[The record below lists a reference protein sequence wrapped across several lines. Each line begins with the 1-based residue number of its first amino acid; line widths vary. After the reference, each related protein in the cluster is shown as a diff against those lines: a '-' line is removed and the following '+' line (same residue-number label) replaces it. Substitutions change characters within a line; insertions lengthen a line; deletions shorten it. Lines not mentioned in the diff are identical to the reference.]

1 VDKEAVA
8 KGSVMASSANINSK
22 DERVGAQA
30 PILQVRNLSKAF
42 GAMMA
47 VNNLSFEVPS
57 GEVFGIAGPNGAG
70 KTTVFNLITGFL
82 QGSGEVRFEDE
93 NVTNLKPFQI
103 CHRGIARTLQI
114 PQIFSTLDVFT
125 NVRFGAHF
133 GKKHIK
139 DGNEAEI
146 IHRVLEFVGLQN
158 KKTAIAENMDLF
170 HKKLIMIAAALAT
183 RPRLLLLDEPIGG
196 LSPAEIDPLME
207 LIQKINQELNI
218 TVIIIEHLMKVL
230 KELSHRLMIL
240 HYGKEIRT
248 GPAAEVMEDEKV
260 KEVYLG

>member
-1 VDKEAVA
+1 
-8 KGSVMASSANINSK
+8 MASVQNLKSK
-22 DERVGAQA
+22 DEQMGAQA
-30 PILQVRNLSKAF
+30 PILQVRNLTKAF
-42 GAMMA
+42 GAMKA
-47 VNNLSFEVPS
+47 VNNLSFEVPA

-82 QGSGEVRFEDE
+82 QGTGEVRFEDKD
-93 NVTNLKPFQI
+93 VTNLKPYQI

-114 PQIFSTLDVFT
+114 PQVFSTLDVFN

-133 GKKHIK
+133 GKKHIT
-139 DGNEAEI
+139 DGDEGEI
-146 IHRVLEFVGLQN
+146 IHRTLDFVGLQED
-158 KKTAIAENMDLF
+158 KSAVAENMDLF

-196 LSPAEIDPLME
+196 LSPAEIGPLIE
-207 LIQKINQELNI
+207 LIRRINQELNI

-230 KELSHRLMIL
+230 KELSDRLMIL
-240 HYGKEIRT
+240 HYGEEIRT
-248 GPAAEVMEDEKV
+248 GPPAEVMEDAKV

>member
-1 VDKEAVA
+1 
-8 KGSVMASSANINSK
+8 MASVQNLKSK
-22 DERVGAQA
+22 DEQMGAQA
-30 PILQVRNLSKAF
+30 PILQVRNLTKAF
-42 GAMMA
+42 GAMKA
-47 VNNLSFEVPS
+47 VNNLSFEVPA

-82 QGSGEVRFEDE
+82 QGTGEVRFEEKD
-93 NVTNLKPFQI
+93 VTNLKPYQI

-114 PQIFSTLDVFT
+114 PQVFSTLDIFN

-133 GKKHIK
+133 GKKHIT
-139 DGNEAEI
+139 DDDEGEI
-146 IHRVLEFVGLQN
+146 IHRTLDFVGLQED
-158 KKTAIAENMDLF
+158 KTAVAENMDLF

-196 LSPAEIDPLME
+196 LSPAEIGPLIE
-207 LIQKINQELNI
+207 LIRRINLELNI

-230 KELSHRLMIL
+230 KKLSHRLMIL
-240 HYGKEIRT
+240 HYGEEIRT
-248 GPAAEVMEDEKV
+248 GTPAEVMEDAKV

>member
-1 VDKEAVA
+1 
-8 KGSVMASSANINSK
+8 MANTANNNST
-22 DERVGAQA
+22 DERTGAQA

-47 VNNLSFEVPS
+47 VNNLSFEVS
-57 GEVFGIAGPNGAG
+57 TGEVFGIAGPNGAG
-70 KTTVFNLITGFL
+70 KTTLFNLITGFL
-82 QGSGEVRFEDE
+82 QGTGEVRFEDK
-93 NVTNLKPFQI
+93 NVTNLKPYQI

-114 PQIFSTLDVFT
+114 PQVFSTLDVFN

-133 GKKHIK
+133 GNKHLK
-139 DGNEAEI
+139 DGSETEI
-146 IHRVLEFVGLQN
+146 INSVLDFVGLQED
-158 KKTAIAENMDLF
+158 KTAIAENMDLL

-196 LSPAEIDPLME
+196 LSPAEIGPLIK
-207 LIQKINQELNI
+207 LIRRINQELNI

-230 KELSHRLMIL
+230 KELSDRLMIL
-240 HYGKEIRT
+240 HYGEEIRT
-248 GPAAEVMEDEKV
+248 GPPAEVMQDEQV

>member
-1 VDKEAVA
+1 
-8 KGSVMASSANINSK
+8 MAIAQNLKSK

-42 GAMMA
+42 GAMKA
-47 VNNLSFEVPS
+47 VNNLSFEVPA

-82 QGSGEVRFEDE
+82 QGSGEVCFEDE
-93 NVTNLKPFQI
+93 KVTNLKPFQI

-114 PQIFSTLDVFT
+114 PQIFSTLDVFN

-133 GKKHIK
+133 GNKHIK

-146 IHRVLEFVGLQN
+146 IHQVLEFVGLQD

-196 LSPAEIDPLME
+196 LSPTEIDPLMG
-207 LIQKINQELNI
+207 LIRKINQELNI

-240 HYGKEIRT
+240 HYGEEIRT
-248 GPAAEVMEDEKV
+248 GPPAEVMEDEKV

>member
-1 VDKEAVA
+1 
-8 KGSVMASSANINSK
+8 
-22 DERVGAQA
+22 
-30 PILQVRNLSKAF
+30 
-42 GAMMA
+42 
-47 VNNLSFEVPS
+47 
-57 GEVFGIAGPNGAG
+57 
-70 KTTVFNLITGFL
+70 
-82 QGSGEVRFEDE
+82 
-93 NVTNLKPFQI
+93 VTNLKPFQI

-133 GKKHIK
+133 GNKHIK

-146 IHRVLEFVGLQN
+146 IHRVLEFVGLQD

-207 LIQKINQELNI
+207 LIRKINQELNI

-240 HYGKEIRT
+240 HYGEEIRT
-248 GPAAEVMEDEKV
+248 GPPAEVMEDEKV

>member
-1 VDKEAVA
+1 
-8 KGSVMASSANINSK
+8 MASTANINAK

-47 VNNLSFEVPS
+47 VNNLSFEIPV

-82 QGSGEVRFEDE
+82 QGTGEVRFEGK
-93 NVTNLKPFQI
+93 NVTNLKPYQI

-114 PQIFSTLDVFT
+114 PQIFSTLDVFN

-133 GKKHIK
+133 GNKHIR
-139 DGNEAEI
+139 DGNETEV
-146 IHRVLEFVGLQN
+146 IHRVLDFVGLQDD
-158 KKTAIAENMDLF
+158 KTAVAENMDLF

-196 LSPAEIDPLME
+196 LSPAEIGPLME
-207 LIQKINQELNI
+207 LIRKINQELNI

-240 HYGKEIRT
+240 HYGEEIRT
-248 GPAAEVMEDEKV
+248 GPPAEVMEDEKV

>member
-1 VDKEAVA
+1 MAKKAVA
-8 KGSVMASSANINSK
+8 KGPVMAGTQNSKSK
-22 DERVGAQA
+22 DERVGAKA

-42 GAMMA
+42 GAMKA
-47 VNNLSFEVPS
+47 VNDLSFEVPS

-82 QGSGEVRFEDE
+82 QGSGEVRFEDK
-93 NVTNLKPFQI
+93 NVENLKPYQI

-114 PQIFSTLDVFT
+114 PQIFSTLDVY
-125 NVRFGAHF
+125 NNIRFGAHF
-133 GKKHIK
+133 GNKHLK

-146 IHRVLEFVGLQN
+146 IHRVLEFVGLQDD
-158 KKTAIAENMDLF
+158 KTTIAENMDLF
-170 HKKLIMIAAALAT
+170 HKKLIMLAAALAT
-183 RPRLLLLDEPIGG
+183 QPRLLLLDEPIGG
-196 LSPAEIDPLME
+196 LSLAEIGPLME
-207 LIQKINQELNI
+207 LIRKINQELNI

-240 HYGKEIRT
+240 HYGEEIRT
-248 GPAAEVMEDEKV
+248 GPPAEVMEDEKV

>member
-1 VDKEAVA
+1 
-8 KGSVMASSANINSK
+8 MADAAILNSQ
-22 DERVGAQA
+22 DVQMGAQA

-42 GAMMA
+42 GAMLA

-82 QGSGEVRFEDE
+82 QGTGEVRFEGID
-93 NVTNLKPFQI
+93 VTNLKPYQI

-114 PQIFSTLDVFT
+114 PQVFSTLDVFN

-133 GKKHIK
+133 GNKHIT
-139 DGNEAEI
+139 DGDEAEI
-146 IHRVLEFVGLQN
+146 IHRALDFVGLQDD
-158 KKTAIAENMDLF
+158 KTAIAENLDLF

-183 RPRLLLLDEPIGG
+183 QPRLLLLDEPIGG
-196 LSPAEIDPLME
+196 LSPAEIEPLMQ
-207 LIQKINQELNI
+207 LIRKINQELSV
-218 TVIIIEHLMKVL
+218 TVIIIEHRMKVL

-240 HYGKEIRT
+240 HYGEEIRI
-248 GPAAEVMEDEKV
+248 GPPEEVMQDEKV

>member
-1 VDKEAVA
+1 MLEMK
-8 KGSVMASSANINSK
+8 NINTYYGEFHAIR
-22 DERVGAQA
+22 DV
-30 PILQVRNLSKAF
+30 
-42 GAMMA
+42 
-47 VNNLSFEVPS
+47 SFKVDR
-57 GEVFGIAGPNGAG
+57 GNFFLVIGPNGAG

-82 QGSGEVRFEDE
+82 QGTGEVRFEDK
-93 NVTNLKPFQI
+93 NVTNLKPYQI

-114 PQIFSTLDVFT
+114 PQIFSTLDVFN

-133 GKKHIK
+133 GSKHIK
-139 DGNEAEI
+139 DGDESEI
-146 IHRVLEFVGLQN
+146 IHRAFDFVGLQED
-158 KKTAIAENMDLF
+158 KTAIAENMDLF

-196 LSPAEIDPLME
+196 LSPAEIGPLIE
-207 LIQKINQELNI
+207 LIRRINQELNI

-240 HYGKEIRT
+240 HYGEEIRT
-248 GPAAEVMEDEKV
+248 GPPAEVMEDEKV

>member
-1 VDKEAVA
+1 VDKETVA
-8 KGSVMASSANINSK
+8 KGSVMTGTVNINSK
-22 DERVGAQA
+22 DEGLGAQA

-47 VNNLSFEVPS
+47 VNNLSFEVPA

-82 QGSGEVRFEDE
+82 PGTGEVRFEDK
-93 NVTNLKPFQI
+93 NVTNLKPYQI

-114 PQIFSTLDVFT
+114 PQVFTTLDVFD

-133 GKKHIK
+133 GNKHIK
-139 DGNEAEI
+139 DGNETEI
-146 IHRVLEFVGLQN
+146 IHRVLDFVGLQDD
-158 KKTAIAENMDLF
+158 KTATAENMDLF

-196 LSPAEIDPLME
+196 LSPAEIGPLIK
-207 LIQKINQELNI
+207 LIRRINQELNI

-240 HYGKEIRT
+240 HYGEEIRT
-248 GPAAEVMEDEKV
+248 GAPAEVMEDEKV
-260 KEVYLG
+260 REVYLG

>member
-1 VDKEAVA
+1 ME
-8 KGSVMASSANINSK
+8 SAQNLNSK

-30 PILQVRNLSKAF
+30 PILQVRDLSKAF
-42 GAMMA
+42 GAMKA
-47 VNNLSFEVPS
+47 VNNLSFEVPA

-82 QGSGEVRFEDE
+82 QGTGEVRFEDK
-93 NVTNLKPFQI
+93 NVTNLKPYQI

-114 PQIFSTLDVFT
+114 PQIFSTLDVFN

-133 GKKHIK
+133 GSKHIK
-139 DGNEAEI
+139 DGDESEI
-146 IHRVLEFVGLQN
+146 IHRALDFVGLQED
-158 KKTAIAENMDLF
+158 KTAIAENMDLF

-196 LSPAEIDPLME
+196 LSPAEIGPLIE
-207 LIQKINQELNI
+207 LIRRINQELNI

-240 HYGKEIRT
+240 HYGEEIRT
-248 GPAAEVMEDEKV
+248 GPPVEVMEDEKV

>member
-1 VDKEAVA
+1 MVKETVA
-8 KGSVMASSANINSK
+8 KGSVMASTANINSK

-30 PILQVRNLSKAF
+30 PILQVRSLSKAF

-47 VNNLSFEVPS
+47 VNNLSFEIPA

-82 QGSGEVRFEDE
+82 QGSGEVRFEGKD
-93 NVTNLKPFQI
+93 VTNLKPYQI

-114 PQIFSTLDVFT
+114 PQVFSTLDVFN

-133 GKKHIK
+133 GNKRQANG
-139 DGNEAEI
+139 DEAEI
-146 IHRVLEFVGLQN
+146 IHRVLDFVGLQN
-158 KKTAIAENMDLF
+158 DKTAIAENMDLF

-183 RPRLLLLDEPIGG
+183 QPRLLLLDEPIGG
-196 LSPAEIDPLME
+196 LSPTEIDPLIK
-207 LIQKINQELNI
+207 LIRKINQELNI

-240 HYGKEIRT
+240 HYGVEIRT
-248 GPAAEVMEDEKV
+248 GPPAEVMEDEKV

>member
-1 VDKEAVA
+1 
-8 KGSVMASSANINSK
+8 MADAAILNSQ
-22 DERVGAQA
+22 DVQMGAQA

-42 GAMMA
+42 GAMLA

-82 QGSGEVRFEDE
+82 QGTGEVRFEGID
-93 NVTNLKPFQI
+93 VTNLKPYQI

-114 PQIFSTLDVFT
+114 PQVFSTLDVFN

-133 GKKHIK
+133 GNKHIT
-139 DGNEAEI
+139 DGDEAEI
-146 IHRVLEFVGLQN
+146 IHRALDFVGLQDD
-158 KKTAIAENMDLF
+158 KTAIAENLDLF

-183 RPRLLLLDEPIGG
+183 QPRLLLLDEPIGG
-196 LSPAEIDPLME
+196 LSPAEIEPLMQ
-207 LIQKINQELNI
+207 LIRKINQELSV
-218 TVIIIEHLMKVL
+218 TVIIIEHRMKVL

-240 HYGKEIRT
+240 HYGEEIRT
-248 GPAAEVMEDEKV
+248 GPPAEVMQDGKV

>member
-1 VDKEAVA
+1 
-8 KGSVMASSANINSK
+8 MAGAQNSKSK
-22 DERVGAQA
+22 DERVGAKA

-42 GAMMA
+42 GAMKA
-47 VNNLSFEVPS
+47 VNDLSFEVPS

-82 QGSGEVRFEDE
+82 QGSGEVRFEDK
-93 NVTNLKPFQI
+93 NVENLKPYQI

-114 PQIFSTLDVFT
+114 PQIFSTLDVY
-125 NVRFGAHF
+125 NNIRFGAHF
-133 GKKHIK
+133 GNKHLK

-146 IHRVLEFVGLQN
+146 IHRVLEFVGLQDD
-158 KKTAIAENMDLF
+158 KTTIAENMDLF
-170 HKKLIMIAAALAT
+170 HKKLIMLAAALAT
-183 RPRLLLLDEPIGG
+183 QPRLLLLDEPIGG
-196 LSPAEIDPLME
+196 LSLAEIGPLME
-207 LIQKINQELNI
+207 LIRKINQELNI

-240 HYGKEIRT
+240 HYGEEIRT
-248 GPAAEVMEDEKV
+248 GPPAEVMEDEKV

>member
-1 VDKEAVA
+1 
-8 KGSVMASSANINSK
+8 MANTANITSQ
-22 DERVGAQA
+22 DERMGAQA

-47 VNNLSFEVPS
+47 VNNLSFEVPT

-82 QGSGEVRFEDE
+82 QGTGEVRFEE
-93 NVTNLKPFQI
+93 KNVTNLKPYQI

-114 PQIFSTLDVFT
+114 PQVFSTLDVYN

-133 GKKHIK
+133 GNKHIK
-139 DGNEAEI
+139 DGGESEI
-146 IHRVLEFVGLQN
+146 IHRALDFVGL
-158 KKTAIAENMDLF
+158 KDDKTTIAENMDLF

-196 LSPAEIDPLME
+196 LSPAEIDPLIE
-207 LIQKINQELNI
+207 IIRKINQELNI

-230 KELSHRLMIL
+230 KELSDRLMIL
-240 HYGKEIRT
+240 HYGEEILT
-248 GPAAEVMEDEKV
+248 GPPAEVMEDEKV

>member
-1 VDKEAVA
+1 
-8 KGSVMASSANINSK
+8 MASTANFNSK

-47 VNNLSFEVPS
+47 VNDLSFEVPK

-82 QGSGEVRFEDE
+82 QGTGKVRFEDK
-93 NVTNLKPFQI
+93 NVTNLKPHQI
-103 CHRGIARTLQI
+103 CHSGIARTLQI
-114 PQIFSTLDVFT
+114 PQVFSTLDVFN

-133 GKKHIK
+133 GNKQLT

-146 IHRVLEFVGLQN
+146 IHRALDFVGLQDD
-158 KKTAIAENMDLF
+158 KTAIAENMDLF

-183 RPRLLLLDEPIGG
+183 QPRLLLLDEPIGG
-196 LSPAEIDPLME
+196 LSPTEIGPLIE
-207 LIQKINQELNI
+207 IIRKINQELNI

-240 HYGKEIRT
+240 HYGEEIRT
-248 GPAAEVMEDEKV
+248 GPPAEVMEDEKV

>member
-1 VDKEAVA
+1 
-8 KGSVMASSANINSK
+8 MADAAILNSQ
-22 DERVGAQA
+22 DVQMGAQA

-42 GAMMA
+42 GAMLA

-82 QGSGEVRFEDE
+82 QGTGEVRFEGID
-93 NVTNLKPFQI
+93 VTNLKPYQI

-114 PQIFSTLDVFT
+114 PQVFSTLDVFN

-133 GKKHIK
+133 GNKHIT
-139 DGNEAEI
+139 DGDEAEI
-146 IHRVLEFVGLQN
+146 IHRALDFVGLQDD
-158 KKTAIAENMDLF
+158 KTAIAENLDLF

-183 RPRLLLLDEPIGG
+183 QPRLLLLDEPIGG
-196 LSPAEIDPLME
+196 LSPAEIEPLMQ
-207 LIQKINQELNI
+207 LIRKINQELSV
-218 TVIIIEHLMKVL
+218 TVIIIEHRMKVL
-230 KELSHRLMIL
+230 KQLSHRLMIL
-240 HYGKEIRT
+240 HYGEEIRT
-248 GPAAEVMEDEKV
+248 GPPAEVMQDEKV

>member
-1 VDKEAVA
+1 
-8 KGSVMASSANINSK
+8 MANTANNNST
-22 DERVGAQA
+22 DERTGAQA

-47 VNNLSFEVPS
+47 VNNLSFEVPA

-82 QGSGEVRFEDE
+82 QGTGEVRFEDK
-93 NVTNLKPFQI
+93 NVTNLKPYQI

-114 PQIFSTLDVFT
+114 PQVFSTLDVFN

-133 GKKHIK
+133 GNKHLK
-139 DGNEAEI
+139 DGSETEI
-146 IHRVLEFVGLQN
+146 ISNALDFVGLQDD
-158 KKTAIAENMDLF
+158 KTAIAENMDLL

-196 LSPAEIDPLME
+196 LSPAEIGPLIE
-207 LIQKINQELNI
+207 LIRRINRELNI

-230 KELSHRLMIL
+230 KELSDRLMIL
-240 HYGKEIRT
+240 HYGEEIRT
-248 GPAAEVMEDEKV
+248 GPPAEVMQDEQV